1 MIWVSVVLRN
11 KTNFLVLVLVKN
23 ISFTLKVLNVLIMGD
38 MNIMV
43 LEITT

>member
-1 MIWVSVVLRN
+1 MMWVSVVLRN